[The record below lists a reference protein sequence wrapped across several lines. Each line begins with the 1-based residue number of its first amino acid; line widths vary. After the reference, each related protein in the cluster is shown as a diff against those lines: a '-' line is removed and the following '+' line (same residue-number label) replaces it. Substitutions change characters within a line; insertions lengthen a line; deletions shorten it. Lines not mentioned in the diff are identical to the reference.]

1 MDNKIPKK
9 IPVNVIILNKGKKSF
24 NLIIILNLIL
34 KNLIFLFKDFNYFL
48 SLFQISIFFSN
59 NN

>member
-24 NLIIILNLIL
+24 NLILILNLIL

-48 SLFQISIFFSN
+48 SLISNFNFFLK
-59 NN
+59 